1 MTLRLFII
9 SEIDSTLFDVTVDHE
24 LDIEVIGDKQ
34 ACMHKF
40 NTAVFY
46 IDNCRLYSGV
56 TS

>member
-24 LDIEVIGDKQ
+24 LDIEVIENKQ
-34 ACMHKF
+34 ACMHIF

-46 IDNCRLYSGV
+46 IDNFRLYSSV